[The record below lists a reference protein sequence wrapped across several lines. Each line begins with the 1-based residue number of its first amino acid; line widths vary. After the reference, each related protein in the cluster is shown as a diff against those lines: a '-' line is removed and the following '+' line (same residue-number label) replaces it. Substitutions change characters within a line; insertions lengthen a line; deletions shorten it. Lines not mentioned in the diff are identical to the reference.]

1 VGCIHPSKALAK
13 GTDAINY
20 AESRRRVIAI
30 INDMAAFLGGKFP
43 SKDGEPIP
51 DAFVVIDDNSGQ

>member
-1 VGCIHPSKALAK
+1 MCSPIEALAK

-30 INDMAAFLGGKFP
+30 INDMAAFLSAKFP